1 MKRKLFTF
9 LVAFLATL
17 SGAVWG
23 QDDLTYEGSIN
34 QPIEVPEDFNGI
46 ITLENATITAD
57 GAAIIVPASANP
69 AFVIKGKNK
78 IDINGGIAIKTPRG
92 TNYTAIEFKGGGLLE
107 INSTTT
113 NFISVGVVNGERRSL
128 TFQDVTIQTNGKIG
142 GQQAKVNLKNAVII
156 ADEIP
161 VPSVTNNFSG
171 VVFTKGKTKADMT
184 ASFTLNSPL
193 PEGYVINLNYKL
205 TIGEGNLSSVNFDSY
220 FTS

>member
-23 QDDLTYEGSIN
+23 QDVLTYEGSIN
-34 QPIEVPEDFNGI
+34 QIIEVPKDFNGI

-69 AFVIKGKNK
+69 VFVIKGKNK
-78 IDINGGIAIKTPRG
+78 IDTNSGVAIKTPRG
-92 TNYTAIEFKGGGLLE
+92 TNNTAIKFRGGGLLD
-107 INSTTT
+107 INSTATD
-113 NFISVGVVNGERRSL
+113 FISIGVTSGDCRSL

-142 GQQAKVNLKNAVII
+142 GQQAKVNLENAVII

-161 VPSVTNNFSG
+161 VPSKVQIEKDIQREAFLING
-171 VVFTKGKTKADMT
+171 EEVFG
-184 ASFTLNSPL
+184 SNWYL
-193 PEGYVINLNYKL
+193 
-205 TIGEGNLSSVNFDSY
+205 
-220 FTS
+220 